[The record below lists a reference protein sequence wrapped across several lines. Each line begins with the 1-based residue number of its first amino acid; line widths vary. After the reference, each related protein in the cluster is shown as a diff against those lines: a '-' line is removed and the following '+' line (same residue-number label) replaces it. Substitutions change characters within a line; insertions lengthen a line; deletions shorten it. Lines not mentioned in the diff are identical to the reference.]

1 MLSVMDEYLACFV
14 ILPKKKK
21 KDRKRQILLD
31 FLIFHFD

>member
-21 KDRKRQILLD
+21 RQKKTNPPRFPNLS
-31 FLIFHFD
+31 F